1 MGEIYRSVSVTGV
14 RRLDGTQAS
23 TPVAKKERVPAE
35 KVKDARA
42 EEPRPASADRE
53 PAPVTDSSTA
63 EISKKPSG
71 TGEFER
77 LRDLSVI
84 QEQRIV
90 QLEEE
95 REELLQDCTE
105 LADKAVALEQQLQSR
120 TDEEK
125 KSAYEA
131 GLLQA
136 QEELKATEQTIANEV
151 QKMRRLFEENLQAHL
166 QQVDELALE
175 IAFASLTR
183 IVGEQFGDPAFT
195 RAVVTK
201 ALRGVRDAQKMTVH
215 LSASD
220 LSIMERHAET
230 SQDGAILSDI
240 DYVADPRVTVGGCL
254 IETDA
259 GVWDARL
266 ETQLQ
271 RLRDAIAQSIKEGA
285 QDA

>member
-23 TPVAKKERVPAE
+23 TPVLKKDRVPAE
-35 KVKDARA
+35 KVKDARE
-42 EEPRPASADRE
+42 EEPRTVSAAQE
-53 PAPVTDSSTA
+53 PDHVTDSSRDD
-63 EISKKPSG
+63 ISKKPSG
-71 TGEFER
+71 AGEFER

-84 QEQRIV
+84 QKQRIV

-95 REELLQDCTE
+95 REELLQDCAE
-105 LADKAVALEQQLQSR
+105 LADKAVALEQQLKSR

-136 QEELKATEQTIANEV
+136 QEELKATEQSIANEV

-220 LSIMERHAET
+220 LSIMERHAEA